1 MTKIKSQKAKQMY
14 KQSEVDE
21 LFALAKTEEGV
32 IILVG
37 KFRVSRKA
45 FKTFEEADEYI
56 KARPY
61 EILINVT
68 ALMVKLNQ
76 EDEKQKQNEKN

>member
-1 MTKIKSQKAKQMY
+1 MTKIKSQKAKQMF

-21 LFALAKTEEGV
+21 LFGLAKTEEGV

-56 KARPY
+56 KTRPY

-68 ALMVKLNQ
+68 TLMVKLNQ
-76 EDEKQKQNEKN
+76 EEEKQQHEKK